1 MKCIPF
7 LRNSRDSQSDVM
19 LRIVIQTGLL
29 HHEKQECY
37 SLENARNIIKRAFN
51 IIVPE
56 KRTRIWSKFPAGS
69 CLFSRLFSKLLES
82 PPSASIKL
90 HEHNSREQHAAV
102 FECHKTVTEFP
113 PRLYLGWKNH
123 SLLGEGGKS
132 LFPV

>member
-1 MKCIPF
+1 MDSIPGNVNELYNIQFKILPSVTIKSRVTIPIKVKCIPF

-19 LRIVIQTGLL
+19 LRIVIETGLL

-51 IIVPE
+51 IIVSE

-90 HEHNSREQHAAV
+90 HE
-102 FECHKTVTEFP
+102 T
-113 PRLYLGWKNH
+113 
-123 SLLGEGGKS
+123 
-132 LFPV
+132 